1 MEKRKIGIIAGS
13 GELPEEI
20 AKNAK
25 KEGYSVF
32 VSGWKGITESKS
44 LRKVSD
50 KISIFAFG
58 EISGIIDFFKKNNVK
73 EVFIVGKVNPENLWR
88 IKLFDRKVL
97 SILKEIKKRNP
108 LNILK
113 KFGEVLE
120 EEGLKV
126 MDTTIFLKESL
137 PEKGIFSGN
146 LNSETIDL
154 VRSSFKSAKHIA
166 ELDIGQ
172 SIAVKEGMVVAV
184 EAIEGTDNMI
194 KRAGEYTRGGFF
206 VVKVSRPSQDP
217 RYDVPVLGLKTL
229 KKIKKYSGI
238 GLVFEAKKTI
248 FLNFKESVEFSR
260 RNNLFLV
267 GL

>member
-25 KEGYSVF
+25 KEGNSVF
-32 VSGWKGITESKS
+32 VAGWKGVTKAKS
-44 LRKVSD
+44 LKKVSD
-50 KISIFAFG
+50 EISIYPFG
-58 EISGIIDFFKKNNVK
+58 EVSGIIDFFKKNDVK

-88 IKLFDRKVL
+88 INPFDRRVL
-97 SILKEIKKRNP
+97 SILKEIKERSP

-120 EEGLKV
+120 KEGLKV

-137 PEKGIFSGN
+137 PEEGIFSGN
-146 LNSETIDL
+146 PDSETIDL
-154 VRSSFKSAKHIA
+154 LRSSFESAKRIA

-194 KRAGEYTRGGFF
+194 KRAGKYTRGGFF

-229 KKIKKYSGI
+229 RKIKKYNGI
-238 GLVFEAKKTI
+238 GLVFEAKRTI
-248 FLNFKESVEFSR
+248 FLNFEESVDFSKK
-260 RNNLFLV
+260 NNLFLV